1 MLIGKI
7 SSFVPFK
14 GFDYSF
20 DRPAVPERHVYDE
33 ELGKPN
39 VFRDEELFDDEEDVI
54 VFCKETFPQDY
65 KKVVK
70 SLVIK
75 DANNNQI
82 FLRDEFKAAKD
93 TGKI

>member
-1 MLIGKI
+1 MFSTRRNFIMLIGKI

-39 VFRDEELFDDEEDVI
+39 VFRD
-54 VFCKETFPQDY
+54 
-65 KKVVK
+65 
-70 SLVIK
+70 
-75 DANNNQI
+75 
-82 FLRDEFKAAKD
+82 
-93 TGKI
+93 